1 MKKLIIITIAIT
13 LTIISCKKETEVD
26 ATTAPPPTPKSYI
39 SKLTINEVYNNK
51 KTRDQEFSFS
61 YDSKGRLESIAQTY
75 IYYDFNTG
83 AVSSKNQ
90 STAFISYN
98 SENLASEVKTLNK
111 ISDGTESINID
122 RFIYDKDKVAE
133 IRSFSLQNGIEKA
146 SSEILIFNYN
156 NKGQLTSTS
165 MENIVRSSYNYTN
178 DVHISTNFFATS
190 KTEVLYQENVLNPIA
205 NFSNAQKIIVSRI
218 IEDPY
223 LFGFGLISKF
233 YPKKTVS
240 GNTTWDY
247 EVSTNNQNL
256 PTKVLRNY
264 FAYNVIQT
272 MNFEY
277 KTF

>member
-1 MKKLIIITIAIT
+1 MTAIVIS
-13 LTIISCKKETEVD
+13 LAVFSCKKETKIDTEITPV
-26 ATTAPPPTPKSYI
+26 TPKSYI

-61 YDSKGRLESIAQTY
+61 YDSKGRLESIAQTH

-90 STAFISYN
+90 YTSFISYN
-98 SENLASEVKTLNK
+98 SENLTSEMKTLNK

-133 IRSFSLQNGIEKA
+133 IRPFSLQNGVEKA
-146 SSEILIFNYN
+146 HTLGIITFKYN
-156 NKGQLTSTS
+156 TKGQLSSTL
-165 MENIVRSSYNYTN
+165 MADELRTTYNYTN
-178 DVHISTNFFATS
+178 DVHTSTIIFSTINN
-190 KTEVLYQENVLNPIA
+190 EVLYQETALNPIS
-205 NFSNAQKIIVSRI
+205 NFPNAQKIIVSRI
-218 IEDPY
+218 IEDSNV
-223 LFGFGLISKF
+223 FGFGLISKF

-247 EVSTNNQNL
+247 EISTNSQNL